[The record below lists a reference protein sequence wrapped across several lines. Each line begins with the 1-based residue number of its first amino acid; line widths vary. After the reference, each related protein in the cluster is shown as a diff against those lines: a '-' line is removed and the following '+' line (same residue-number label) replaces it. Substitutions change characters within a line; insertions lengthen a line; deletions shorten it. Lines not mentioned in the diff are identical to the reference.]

1 MASAAA
7 TPIRPLSWMSYY
19 SKPTSAMLWFERLE
33 EDCGIAENQLQP
45 PPHKE
50 GEKFSS
56 IFLTIISKVRP
67 KSYPFSFS

>member
-1 MASAAA
+1 
-7 TPIRPLSWMSYY
+7 
-19 SKPTSAMLWFERLE
+19 MLWFERLE
-33 EDCGIAENQLQP
+33 EDCGIAENQLH

-50 GEKFSS
+50 CEKFLS

>member
-1 MASAAA
+1 
-7 TPIRPLSWMSYY
+7 
-19 SKPTSAMLWFERLE
+19 MLWFERLE